1 MCQLKKKANNNH
13 LILFNNLEYN
23 KVIICLF
30 SLINIKVIEYVFI
43 NDLFTQ
49 NHSFF
54 RHLLLKFRS
63 FQKFDEQLIKFE
75 SIIHFYRIRFNVFKN
90 ELKDISFLIINF
102 SQFSVVLKF
111 S

>member
-13 LILFNNLEYN
+13 LILFDNLKYN

-49 NHSFF
+49 NYSFF
-54 RHLLLKFRS
+54 RYLLSEL
-63 FQKFDEQLIKFE
+63 
-75 SIIHFYRIRFNVFKN
+75 RFF
-90 ELKDISFLIINF
+90 
-102 SQFSVVLKF
+102 
-111 S
+111 